1 MLFKVFTT
9 WALFIPVAIANGITR
24 DLVYKPWVGDLA
36 AHQISTIIAI
46 SAFITL
52 VYFLRKSDFKDMT
65 GLRLFI
71 IGLVW
76 VFMTII
82 FEFGFGFYVDKI
94 PFEKLLADY
103 NILKGRVWSLM
114 LITELFTPITVK
126 VISRRV
132 AR

>member
-114 LITELFTPITVK
+114 LITELFTPIIVK